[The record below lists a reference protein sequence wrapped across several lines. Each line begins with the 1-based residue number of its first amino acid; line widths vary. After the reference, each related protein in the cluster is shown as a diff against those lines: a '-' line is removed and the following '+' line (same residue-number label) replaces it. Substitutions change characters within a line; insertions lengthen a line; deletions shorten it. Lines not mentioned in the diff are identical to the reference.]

1 MHIMQRSFLVKRAQ
15 ILWGALVCILAM
27 GLAFISC
34 STDSGGGYE
43 PVVYESVKGST
54 TYKLELTKDT
64 GKAAFTPGKGD
75 KYTMTITTSPAA
87 PKVSKG
93 TVDKVEGS
101 KFTLK
106 HSSGG
111 TFSVTASAAG
121 MTNITGSI
129 PLDSGEAPV
138 TGPGDVTP
146 QGNEPNPPTPSA
158 NPMAGTTWVANN
170 RGNGWTYVGTLTFT
184 DTTWSLVENVVD
196 QGGAHTYNGY
206 GTYTING
213 NILILTATSHNET
226 YTATVSGNQFV
237 WNDSTFIKQ

>member
-1 MHIMQRSFLVKRAQ
+1 MKRAQ
-15 ILWGALVCILAM
+15 SLRGALVCLLAT

-34 STDSGGGYE
+34 STDSGGSYDQ
-43 PVVYESVKGST
+43 VVYESVKGST

-75 KYTMTITTSPAA
+75 NYTMTITTSPAA

-101 KFTLK
+101 KLTLK

-111 TFSVTASAAG
+111 TFSVTASSSG
-121 MTNITGSI
+121 MTSITGSI
-129 PLDSGEAPV
+129 PLDSGETPV

-146 QGNEPNPPTPSA
+146 QGEDSVPPGGGGDPTPSA

-213 NILILTATSHNET
+213 NTLTLTATSHNET